1 MYATRSSIIG
11 RQKDHVLDGLAPP
24 GGDNG
29 AVTTPAKGTGTS
41 PAGIRRLS
49 ALVWALWASSVAFA
63 AVAAVFTYLDVR
75 FVPGYQILEEAGIL
89 IALTYG
95 TVGAFI
101 ASRRPQNRVGWF
113 LLGIG
118 FLAGLNAV
126 CTSYLAYGYTLHPEL
141 PLLPLA
147 AWLHGCLIALLV
159 PGTYL
164 VFMIFPNGSLP
175 STRWRIPLGV
185 VITIV
190 VALVAIA
197 VVAPRIYPNVLPSLS
212 VANPTGIAGLP
223 LSAGLTWQPALPF
236 RLLGIIVCLSA
247 IPVRL
252 RHSGGVE
259 RQQLKY
265 LAYIAILM
273 IMGFAVGLVASLVGV
288 DDAHVI
294 LPLTVL
300 TGLAIGIPAACGLA
314 ILRYRLYDIDLLI
327 NRTLVYGG
335 VTAVLVVVFG
345 IANVASQR
353 ILEAVIGQRSELL
366 TVLLVGG
373 AALAFGPL
381 RSRVRPIVDRFL
393 PARAVLTLLFT
404 DIVGSTRA
412 AVELGDERWRSLLGR
427 YRASVRRELA
437 RFSGH
442 EVDTAGDGFFA
453 TFDRPAAGLRC
464 AWAIRSAVKQLGLDT
479 RTGLHVGECEMRGE
493 KVSGL
498 AVHAAARVMAAAGDG
513 EILISGAVREA
524 SSGVHPQLGD
534 RGRHEL
540 KGVPGEWQLFVVEA
554 PPVVD

>member
-1 MYATRSSIIG
+1 M
-11 RQKDHVLDGLAPP
+11 
-24 GGDNG
+24 G
-29 AVTTPAKGTGTS
+29 AVTVPANRTGKS
-41 PAGIRRLS
+41 SVGFRRLS
-49 ALVWALWASSVAFA
+49 ALAWTLWASSVAFA
-63 AVAAVFTYLDVR
+63 AVATVFTYLDVR
-75 FVPGYQILEEAGIL
+75 FVAGYQILEDAGIP

-126 CTSYLAYGYTLHPEL
+126 CTSYVAYGYTLHPEL

-159 PGTYL
+159 PGTYV

-190 VALVAIA
+190 AALVAIA

-212 VANPTGIAGLP
+212 IANPTGIAGLP

-252 RHSGGVE
+252 RYSGGVE
-259 RQQLKY
+259 RQQLKF

-273 IMGFAVGLVASLVGV
+273 IMGFAAGLVASLVGV

-314 ILRYRLYDIDLLI
+314 ILRYRLYDIDLLL

-345 IANVASQR
+345 IANVTSQR

-366 TVLLVGG
+366 TALLVGG

-393 PARAVLTLLFT
+393 PARAVLTLYFT
-404 DIVGSTRA
+404 DIVGSTQA
-412 AVELGDERWRSLLGR
+412 AVELGDERWRALLGS
-427 YRASVRRELA
+427 YRSSVRRELA
-437 RFSGH
+437 RFRGH

-524 SSGVHPQLGD
+524 TSAAHSQLGD

-540 KGVPGEWQLFVVEA
+540 KGVPGDWQLYSLEA
-554 PPVVD
+554 PPVID